1 MPSLNVSSAATTSA
15 LPIIELVPGLSITK
29 PDLSPPEDVRICQS
43 APSYTCSGSRGAVVP
58 IPTLPSDVNLTT
70 SASAVAPVFSKE
82 KAKSAAALLLA
93 FLIEVILA
101 PYLLLVLVV
110 DVFKNIEAP

>member
-1 MPSLNVSSAATTSA
+1 MEPCKCNK
-15 LPIIELVPGLSITK
+15 LS
-29 PDLSPPEDVRICQS
+29 
-43 APSYTCSGSRGAVVP
+43 GAFVP

-70 SASAVAPVFSKE
+70 SSSAVAPVFSKE
-82 KAKSAAALLLA
+82 NAKSAAALSLA

-110 DVFKNIEAP
+110 LVFKNMEAP